1 MASIIK
7 KIITTAKAPLPVGP
21 YSQAVVVDRTVYLSG
36 ALGTD
41 PATGKLV
48 EGGAIPEAAKAL
60 ENIIVLLASAGSKID
75 NVIKCTVLL
84 NDMADFA
91 GVNLEYKKV
100 FTKDLP
106 ARTCVQVGKLPL
118 GANVEIEVI
127 AVVGDCT
134 VEHVTVD

>member
-60 ENIIVLLASAGSKID
+60 ENIIVLLAAAGSKID

-91 GVNLEYKKV
+91 GVNQEYKRGEY
-100 FTKDLP
+100 TWGHL
-106 ARTCVQVGKLPL
+106 
-118 GANVEIEVI
+118 
-127 AVVGDCT
+127 
-134 VEHVTVD
+134 